1 MDIRL
6 GTLVLGTSWLSVHSF
21 FAQVAPAATATGAD
35 IFSVMAGKADMVCFT
50 GALLIAVKW
59 FNSQL
64 VDQRARK
71 DELVKRLED
80 HFTNLLREAKED
92 GKANLSLMEARYKD
106 EIARLTELFKDQHQ
120 SIVAELRQIQELLT
134 KRP

>member
-6 GTLVLGTSWLSVHSF
+6 GALVFGMAWVSVHSF
-21 FAQVAPAATATGAD
+21 LAQVAPEVAVVGGD
-35 IFSVMAGKADMVCFT
+35 IISTVIAKADMVCFT

-64 VDQRARK
+64 VDQRVRK
-71 DELVKRLED
+71 DELVKRLEE
-80 HFTNLLREAKED
+80 HFSALLREAKED
-92 GKANLSLMEARYKD
+92 GKANLALMEARYKD
-106 EIARLTELFKDQHQ
+106 EIARLIDLFKDQHTA
-120 SIVAELRQIQELLT
+120 IVAELSQIQELLT